1 MMFRGVVS
9 RARGGHRVGVAVAA
23 VSASLVSSA
32 IVVGVSLASDHGQ
45 RAAAASLSPVT
56 VKASPITVGRGY
68 RLLQPGTI
76 VRSSRLGVRAFIDD
90 SLGVALNTG
99 MSLNGVTYP
108 VGTVNG
114 GRTWRIDGP
123 ALHVPA
129 ANGPDAV
136 TQIGAARP
144 ATFFAY
150 GGPGGANSVDV
161 SADGGRHWFRAFLG
175 GGVVAAVVDSNGELF
190 AFTGGGGAFSS
201 TDGGR
206 TWHATRSVS

>member
-1 MMFRGVVS
+1 MFRSVVS
-9 RARGGHRVGVAVAA
+9 LARGCHRLVVAVVA
-23 VSASLVSSA
+23 VIASLVSSA
-32 IVVGVSLASDHGQ
+32 VVVDISSASGQ
-45 RAAAASLSPVT
+45 RPGAVAASSSPVT
-56 VKASPITVGRGY
+56 VKASLIIVRRGHGF
-68 RLLQPGTI
+68 LSPGTI
-76 VRSSRLGVRAFIDD
+76 VQSSRLGVRAFTNDHRGI
-90 SLGVALNTG
+90 ALNVG
-99 MSLNGVTYP
+99 GSLNGVTYP
-108 VGTVNG
+108 VGTVDG
-114 GRTWRIDGP
+114 GRTWRVDGP
-123 ALHVPA
+123 ALHVAA

-175 GGVVAAVVDSNGELF
+175 DGVVAAVVDSDGELL
-190 AFTGGGGAFSS
+190 AFTGAGGAFSS